1 MGPTSAFLLLALS
14 APGDPA
20 AGRELPAAADISS
33 ALERVLSRPE
43 FRPPGRTVLQR
54 LWDWIGDKL
63 GGLVDRLLDLFNE
76 VIERPMVSQVV
87 LIVLTV
93 ILIAL
98 LLHLVWTI
106 LALKEPLRRKDASPQ
121 ASPIIALSSQPHLAA
136 AAELAAAGRYL
147 EASRELY
154 LGAILW
160 LDGTGR
166 ARYQE
171 SKTGKEYARE
181 LSGSPL

>member
-1 MGPTSAFLLLALS
+1 MLA
-14 APGDPA
+14 AIRPGEQD
-20 AGRELPAAADISS
+20 
-33 ALERVLSRPE
+33 
-43 FRPPGRTVLQR
+43 F
-54 LWDWIGDKL
+54 
-63 GGLVDRLLDLFNE
+63 
-76 VIERPMVSQVV
+76 
-87 LIVLTV
+87 
-93 ILIAL
+93 AL

-106 LALKEPLRRKDASPQ
+106 LALKEPLRRKDASPH

-181 LSGSPL
+181 LSGSPLLKPFRKLLGTFYPIAFGGRPADRDSFEEMRSAAETTGVPS